1 MNKPHDTQFNT
12 TIARIRVNIEH
23 CIAQLKTWR
32 SLSHGYRGPLNK
44 LPGIIQIVTHLEILR
59 TYTLKTLMNNA

>member
-1 MNKPHDTQFNT
+1 MNKPHDKQFNT

-44 LPGIIQIVTHLEILR
+44 LPGIIQIVTHWSAMGFVDTTE
-59 TYTLKTLMNNA
+59 KWDF